1 MNVLPRYAKLPVSTP
16 LATVAL
22 FVLMMVLWLQGG
34 LTSIYQHLYLLI
46 GSYVSWGILLP
57 FLQGMVEFIKWKKV
71 KRLLWGAFMTI
82 QLIII
87 HFLIS
92 NILYYSFQL
101 LFIKHFT
108 LPDFEEVKSFLIP
121 SLLGR
126 LVDFVMFFGL
136 LSWVNQTKT
145 LSENKVKL
153 AQAEAQLQKSRLDTL
168 KSQLNPHFLFNT
180 LHAISSMIGFDDEK
194 ARDITIRISSLLR
207 KTLKANEKT
216 IHSLKEEIEL
226 IEEYLEIE
234 AERFSDRLSIKKEIE
249 ERCLEIKVPTLL
261 LQPIIENSFKHG
273 VALVE
278 GETNVSISVF
288 SEHKKVK
295 IMIVNDVDEKA
306 KPLGHSTGI
315 GLKNLEERL
324 KLHYKD
330 QYTFLHGLNGA
341 QFFSTIILPKG

>member
-1 MNVLPRYAKLPVSTP
+1 MNIFPRYAKLPVSTP
-16 LATVAL
+16 VATLAL
-22 FVLMMVLWLQGG
+22 FILMMVLWLQGG

-46 GSYVSWGILLP
+46 GSYLSWGILLP
-57 FLQGMVEFIKWKKV
+57 FLQGMVEVIKWKETKI
-71 KRLLWGAFMTI
+71 LLWGIFAVL

-87 HFLIS
+87 HFIIS
-92 NILYYSFQL
+92 NIIYYSFQL
-101 LFIKHFT
+101 LLIEGST
-108 LPDFEEVKSFLIP
+108 LPDLEEVKSFLFP

-126 LVDFVMFFGL
+126 MVDFVMFFGL
-136 LSWVNQTKT
+136 LSWVNQIKS

-153 AQAEAQLQKSRLDTL
+153 AQAEAQLQKSRLNTL

-216 IHSLKEEIEL
+216 THSLKDEFEL
-226 IEEYLEIE
+226 VKEYLEIE
-234 AERFSDRLSIKKEIE
+234 AERFSDRLSIKNEIE
-249 ERCLEIKVPTLL
+249 DACLEITVPTML
-261 LQPIIENSFKHG
+261 LQPIIENAFKHG

-278 GETNVSISVF
+278 GESEVSIVVV
-288 SEHKKVK
+288 SENGKVK
-295 IMIVNDVDEKA
+295 IIITNDFDEKA

-315 GLKNLEERL
+315 GLKNLDERL

-330 QYTFLHGLNGA
+330 QYTFLYGIRDK
-341 QFFSTIILPKG
+341 QFYTTLILPKS